1 MNLMPVNGSKVSGRE
16 LRRRLNQ
23 EASFVQGEMAPL
35 VAQLAHNDGVS
46 QKKITALELRLDA
59 LNHMTW
65 LQRCR
70 WLLKGQI

>member
-1 MNLMPVNGSKVSGRE
+1 
-16 LRRRLNQ
+16 
-23 EASFVQGEMAPL
+23 MAPL